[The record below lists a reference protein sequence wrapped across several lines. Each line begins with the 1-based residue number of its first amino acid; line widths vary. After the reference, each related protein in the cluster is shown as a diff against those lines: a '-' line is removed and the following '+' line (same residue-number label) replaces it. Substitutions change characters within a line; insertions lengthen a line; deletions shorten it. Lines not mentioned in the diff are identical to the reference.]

1 MAAKKRDGKRAKD
14 SEELS
19 TVNHQIQEKVEE
31 LEKAR
36 NDMANLLNCTDI
48 ATIFLDAA
56 FRIKL
61 FTPAAT
67 RLFNLIA
74 TDVGRPVGDIT
85 ARFNDPELLGD
96 AQQV

>member
-14 SEELS
+14 SEALS
-19 TVNHQIQEKVEE
+19 TVNNQIQEKAVE
-31 LEKAR
+31 LEKAN

-48 ATIFLDAA
+48 ATVFLDAA

-74 TDVGRPVGDIT
+74 TDVWTSP
-85 ARFNDPELLGD
+85 
-96 AQQV
+96 